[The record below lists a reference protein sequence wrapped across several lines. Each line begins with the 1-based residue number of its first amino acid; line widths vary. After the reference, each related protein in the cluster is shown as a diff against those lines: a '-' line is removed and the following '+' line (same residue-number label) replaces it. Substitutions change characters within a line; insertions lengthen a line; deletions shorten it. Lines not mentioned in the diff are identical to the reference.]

1 MHSLVRALHVHCCRR
16 DLDEA
21 MPAYYASVDALK
33 SLNKNDVNEVKA
45 YKQPPELVV
54 MTLECIC
61 ILMGVKPDWG
71 EAKKLMGDS
80 AFLEKLQE
88 YDKDNIAEK
97 KVPAWLGSRTLL

>member
-1 MHSLVRALHVHCCRR
+1 
-16 DLDEA
+16 
-21 MPAYYASVDALK
+21 
-33 SLNKNDVNEVKA
+33 
-45 YKQPPELVV
+45 